1 MKHAEVEF
9 PTMLP
14 GDSLVPLEL
23 ILCTEELNR
32 RPSRAPDYQADSR
45 ALVALAQALADSP
58 RTILQTMAEKMLE
71 VFQCDSA
78 GFSLLTKDGKNFY
91 WPAIV
96 GVWQPHI
103 GGGTPRNFG
112 PCGDVLDCN
121 RPLLFSHWERRYP
134 YLLAAM
140 PVAEEGLLVPF
151 YVDGKAVGTI
161 WVIAH
166 NDH

>member
-1 MKHAEVEF
+1 MQAQRNVSMNAEVEF
-9 PTMLP
+9 PTTLP
-14 GDSLVPLEL
+14 GESLVPLEL

-45 ALVALAQALADSP
+45 ALVLLAQVLADSP

-91 WPAIV
+91 WPAI
-96 GVWQPHI
+96 GGMWQPHI

-121 RPLLFSHWERRYP
+121 RPLLFSHWSGVTPICWRRCLWP
-134 YLLAAM
+134 KRPCSFL
-140 PVAEEGLLVPF
+140 F
-151 YVDGKAVGTI
+151 T
-161 WVIAH
+161 
-166 NDH
+166 